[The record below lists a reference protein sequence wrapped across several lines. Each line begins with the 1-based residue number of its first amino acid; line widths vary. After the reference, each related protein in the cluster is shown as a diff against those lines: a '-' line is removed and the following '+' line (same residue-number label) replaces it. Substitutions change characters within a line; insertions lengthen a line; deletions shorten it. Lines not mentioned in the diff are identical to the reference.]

1 MVCAVA
7 NGRGS
12 AFVDLREGFGKL
24 VLALPHKFRSCVSFS
39 KIEIEGQADSTS
51 PLADLTSP
59 AVRAQVNL
67 HIVNP
72 TPRLPHSFTLY
83 SPTMCQTP
91 HPGVPLCTN
100 WRATSLSTSSSTCR
114 VPHNSP
120 PRLADVRDHPRL
132 PPHAS
137 RGQSD
142 YRP

>member
-1 MVCAVA
+1 MA

-24 VLALPHKFRSCVSFS
+24 VLAHPHKFSSCVSFS
-39 KIEIEGQADSTS
+39 KIEIEGRADSTP

-120 PRLADVRDHPRL
+120 ATPCRRQRS
-132 PPHAS
+132 PPAPTS
-137 RGQSD
+137 CLEG
-142 YRP
+142 PK